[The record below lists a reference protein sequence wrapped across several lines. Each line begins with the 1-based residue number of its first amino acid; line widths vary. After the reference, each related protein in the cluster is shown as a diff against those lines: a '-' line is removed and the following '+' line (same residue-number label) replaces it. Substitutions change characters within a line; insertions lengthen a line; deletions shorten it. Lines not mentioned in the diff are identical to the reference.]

1 MKINFIL
8 FLIAIAISSLLAY
21 ALYGYSVSENRFLL
35 CAGGFVCF
43 ATTLILA
50 LSVKFSLPR
59 TTFNIR
65 AVSIVFFVL
74 LLISNFTFLFVVF
87 FSPAYILTNGILIL
101 LFILIAYLIYR
112 AKQ

>member
-8 FLIAIAISSLLAY
+8 LLIALAISSLLAY
-21 ALYGYSVSENRFLL
+21 ALYGFSVSENKMLL
-35 CAGGFVCF
+35 CAGGFVCY
-43 ATTLILA
+43 ATTLIMA

-65 AVSIVFFVL
+65 AISIVFFIL

-87 FSPAYILTNGILIL
+87 SSPAYILTNGAL
-101 LFILIAYLIYR
+101 LLLYILIAYSIYR